1 MNLFAREPET
11 LDGFTPAFTRAEVR
25 MGYKSETRQ
34 AFRGF
39 GPCDDDDEVKYVT
52 EYSITICGHRITSSD
67 ANLEYKTEPEIIA
80 TMVNDFIAY
89 QGNKRYHPEAWDFLA
104 ENAAELNRSRIYWE
118 AMDHRNEIDRQR
130 RVAADMLEQCRRA
143 EWVSSLYA
151 LQAKEGRRFSLE
163 EKNLLLAEFSGGE
176 YFENRN

>member
-1 MNLFAREPET
+1 MNLFVREPET
-11 LDGFTPAFTRAEVR
+11 LDGLQPKFTRAEIR
-25 MGYKSETRQ
+25 MGYKTESR
-34 AFRGF
+34 AVFRGF
-39 GPCDDDDEVKYVT
+39 GPCDDDDEEKFLTYHI
-52 EYSITICGHRITSSD
+52 ITIRDHIITSSD

-80 TMVNDFIAY
+80 KMVNDFIAY
-89 QGNKRYHPEAWDFLA
+89 QGNKRYHPEAWGFLV

-130 RVAADMLEQCRRA
+130 RAAADMLEQCRRA